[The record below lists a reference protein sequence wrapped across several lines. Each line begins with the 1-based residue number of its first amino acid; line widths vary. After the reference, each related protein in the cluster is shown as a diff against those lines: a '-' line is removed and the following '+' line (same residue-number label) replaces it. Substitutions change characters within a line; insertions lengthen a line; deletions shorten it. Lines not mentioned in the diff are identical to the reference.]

1 MINTNEHNY
10 QNIRTLES
18 KFEIIRNANQTNITR
33 VDREIKRRDE
43 EIRVG
48 MKEMGTDI
56 VKKFEGEVK
65 ELNELMKN
73 QLKNMNTQILD
84 FSKSIFEQEK
94 KVVRVLRELPIKD
107 QKDQETFQELREL
120 INTNDHNLHER
131 IDMLVEEN
139 FTIPEIILDTS

>member
-1 MINTNEHNY
+1 MKSKFTNQSSVFTVLENPLGELKPDEWKNIPICLVNAFKLMINTNEHNY

-107 QKDQETFQELREL
+107 
-120 INTNDHNLHER
+120 
-131 IDMLVEEN
+131 
-139 FTIPEIILDTS
+139 